1 MKRSELMRDYWH
13 YYRNLENKLIA
24 TSSYI
29 EIHGDNFT
37 AFSNEY
43 ALLLQSTGAE
53 LDNFFKVFC
62 GYNSTD
68 RKNINDYAGYILS
81 SYPDVVNQIVTI
93 LDRGIDLQ
101 PFAGWNTSAPA
112 QSLNWWISF
121 DEVKHNRAGNIKKAN
136 QENVLN
142 MMAAL
147 YLLEMKYLGT
157 IAAQDASGQLTE
169 PDVPDDQSKLFD
181 LKGWNFRYV
190 PLGSAFAV
198 VDGEVY
204 EL

>member
-1 MKRSELMRDYWH
+1 MNRSELMRNYWH

-24 TSSYI
+24 TSSYV
-29 EIHGDNFT
+29 EIHRDNFA

-62 GYNSTD
+62 GFNLTD
-68 RKNINDYAGYILS
+68 RKSIKNYARHILS
-81 SYPDVVNQIVTI
+81 SDPDVVNQIVTI
-93 LDRGIDLQ
+93 PDRGIDLQ
-101 PFAGWNTSAPA
+101 PFSGWNTRTPA

-121 DEVKHNRAGNIKKAN
+121 VEVKHNRAGNIKKAN

-147 YLLEMKYLGT
+147 FLLEMKYLGS
-157 IAAQDASGQLTE
+157 IAARDSSGKLTE
-169 PDVPDDQSKLFD
+169 PDVPEDQSKLFD
-181 LKGWNFRYV
+181 LKGWNFRYI
-190 PLGSAFAV
+190 PLGSVFAV
-198 VDGEVY
+198 GRQ
-204 EL
+204 

>member
-1 MKRSELMRDYWH
+1 MNRNELMRNYWR

-24 TSSYI
+24 TSSYV
-29 EIHGDNFT
+29 EIHRDNFA

-62 GYNSTD
+62 GYNLTD
-68 RKNINDYAGYILS
+68 RKSINDYAGHILS
-81 SYPDVVNQIVTI
+81 SYPDVVNQIITI
-93 LDRGIDLQ
+93 SDRGIDLQ
-101 PFAGWNTSAPA
+101 PFAGWNTSTPA

-147 YLLEMKYLGT
+147 FLLEMKYLGSV
-157 IAAQDASGQLTE
+157 AAQDASGQLTE
-169 PDVPDDQSKLFD
+169 PDVPDDQSILFD

-198 VDGEVY
+198 VDGCVS

>member
-1 MKRSELMRDYWH
+1 MKRNELMRDYWH

-29 EIHGDNFT
+29 EIHRDNFT

-62 GYNSTD
+62 GYNLTD

-81 SYPDVVNQIVTI
+81 SYPYVVNQIVTI
-93 LDRGIDLQ
+93 PDRGIDLQ
-101 PFAGWNTSAPA
+101 PFAGWNTNAPA
-112 QSLNWWISF
+112 QSLNWCISF

-142 MMAAL
+142 IVSNLPIFEHFCHPIFDHRSIKKQPKLQFLIFDFRNVIEFSRSYSAL
-147 YLLEMKYLGT
+147 VGGALFSST
-157 IAAQDASGQLTE
+157 WRLT
-169 PDVPDDQSKLFD
+169 
-181 LKGWNFRYV
+181 
-190 PLGSAFAV
+190 A
-198 VDGEVY
+198 
-204 EL
+204 

>member
-1 MKRSELMRDYWH
+1 M
-13 YYRNLENKLIA
+13 
-24 TSSYI
+24 
-29 EIHGDNFT
+29 
-37 AFSNEY
+37 
-43 ALLLQSTGAE
+43 LLQSTGAE

-62 GYNSTD
+62 GFNLTD
-68 RKNINDYAGYILS
+68 RKSIKNYAGYILS

-93 LDRGIDLQ
+93 PDRGIDLR
-101 PFAGWNTSAPA
+101 PFARWNTSAPA

-169 PDVPDDQSKLFD
+169 PDVPDDRSILFD
-181 LKGWNFRYV
+181 LKGWNFRYI
-190 PLGSAFAV
+190 PLESVFAV
-198 VDGEVY
+198 VRQ
-204 EL
+204 